1 MAASVPQILKIVE
14 FTLATVS
21 YAEDIID
28 IAVVPA
34 PGDVQE
40 VITLD
45 GVVHKDVSPVTWGL
59 QIKMVQDW
67 SSTRPGLAYTLWSLQ
82 GTTVAFQ
89 FNELVGSESAGHPQF
104 TGFCTLV
111 PVSYGGT
118 GNEFAISD
126 VFLPITGVLTLDATP

>member
-1 MAASVPQILKIVE
+1 MAASVPQLLKIVE

-28 IAVVPA
+28 VAVVPA
-34 PGDVQE
+34 PGDIQSVL
-40 VITLD
+40 TLD
-45 GVVHKDVSPVTWGL
+45 GITHQDASPVTWGL
-59 QIKMVQDW
+59 QIKCVQDW
-67 SSTRPGLAYTLWSLQ
+67 SSSRPGLAYSLWIGQ

-89 FNELVGSESAGHPQF
+89 FKAEVGAESATLPQF

-111 PVSYGGT
+111 PIPYGGV
-118 GNEFAISD
+118 GNEFAIAD

>member
-21 YAEDIID
+21 YAEDVID
-28 IAVVPA
+28 IAVVPE
-34 PGDVQE
+34 PGAVQA
-40 VITLD
+40 VTTLD
-45 GVVHKDVSPVTWGL
+45 GVVHRDVSAETWGL
-59 QIKMVQDW
+59 QIKCVQDW
-67 SSTRPGLAYTLWSLQ
+67 SSSRPGLAYSLWAGR

-89 FNELVGSESAGHPQF
+89 FKAEVGSESATLPQF

-111 PVSYGGT
+111 PIPYGGT
-118 GNEFAISD
+118 GNEFAIAD